1 MGVDV
6 EYDLFGRSAVAEPE
20 LGEAAQRRIV
30 TVEQLPEG
38 GDFPPP
44 VRFSTTG
51 ERRIRYLTWRVVRL
65 CKSTK
70 NRDSPKSRCGK
81 AGRRVGRR
89 PAFPRL
95 CSLDVLE
102 EEFREF

>member
-44 VRFSTTG
+44 FDSQPQVN
-51 ERRIRYLTWRVVRL
+51 VVFVIWHGV
-65 CKSTK
+65 S
-70 NRDSPKSRCGK
+70 
-81 AGRRVGRR
+81 
-89 PAFPRL
+89 
-95 CSLDVLE
+95 
-102 EEFREF
+102 